1 MSIQR
6 RRDITRAV
14 FCQYELRHSRQDEK
28 SGNKYTVKS
37 ELSVRKPA
45 DSMAKDQKT
54 VDHPYK
60 ANQFLLLPGVAEA
73 SLL

>member
-1 MSIQR
+1 MASTNYGTPGR
-6 RRDITRAV
+6 T
-14 FCQYELRHSRQDEK
+14 K
-28 SGNKYTVKS
+28 SSGTNIKYTVKS

-45 DSMAKDQKT
+45 DSRAKDQKT

-60 ANQFLLLPGVAEA
+60 VSPFLLPAVAEA